1 MPVKG
6 ILRNWRLP
14 ALTVVKLVIA
24 PVIARPLLG
33 LFVRTLTVA
42 MPSGSISSLLAAQYE
57 KDEDLAAEAIFL
69 TTICSVVT
77 IPLMVMLLL

>member
-1 MPVKG
+1 MLG
-6 ILRNWRLP
+6 I
-14 ALTVVKLVIA
+14 V
-24 PVIARPLLG
+24 
-33 LFVRTLTVA
+33 TLTVA

>member
-1 MPVKG
+1 
-6 ILRNWRLP
+6 
-14 ALTVVKLVIA
+14 
-24 PVIARPLLG
+24 
-33 LFVRTLTVA
+33 